1 MRDKSLLM
9 KQNKFIILT
18 PSFNNEEWVEYN
30 VASILNQTYT
40 NYEVIYIDDA
50 STDNTHKKVM
60 EVVGEL
66 SNWTVIKNPKN
77 MGAMYNYFHNLN
89 KYIKDNSE
97 IVIHLDGDDWLYDET
112 VLEKLNTF
120 YNEKDCWMTYGGFI
134 AWNGPDVESTL
145 PYPQSTEHPEF
156 IHNNKMYRQDHWR
169 ASHLRTY
176 RAFLLQAVKL
186 EDLKSLIDG
195 KYYWH
200 ASDLAWQYPC
210 MEMCPKDKIQLI
222 DFYAHVYN
230 HSQSNRVRTHERE
243 CNTNVKYETEI
254 RNRKKYKE
262 GLSGEKLPQVNVFG
276 SISGAELCSIPT
288 KFSYCY
294 NVYDGEYDL
303 VLFNDMD
310 IEKYLNG
317 EYQIGKNV
325 PIVARLLEQRDYFQS
340 KLMNK
345 VKENAHKFHTI
356 LTFDKILLDTLPNA
370 QFCNAEGITAF
381 SIFPNVM
388 NIPSYCS
395 KITGE
400 FDVNKTIQM
409 FPKTNFNR
417 SVCITSAKAFLP
429 GHNVRLNFI
438 KNSKDKIDLYGRGIK
453 EVESK
458 LDVLHNYA
466 FALAIENN
474 VSKNDYYFTEK
485 LVECIITGTIP
496 IYYGCPNIDKFFDIR
511 GILTFNTQEELNNIL
526 DNLNEEKYNSMLK
539 YAKANYEK
547 AKKEFVLDN
556 DSLYELHLKNII
568 KDGTTV

>member
-134 AWNGPDVESTL
+134 AWNGPDVEPTL

-325 PIVARLLEQRDYFQS
+325 PIVARLLKQRDYFQS

-381 SIFPNVM
+381 SIFPNAM

-496 IYYGCPNIDKFFDIR
+496 IYYGCPNVDKFFDIR

>member
-1 MRDKSLLM
+1 ME
-9 KQNKFIILT
+9 KQNKFKIII
-18 PSFNNEEWVEYN
+18 PSYNNEEWVEYN
-30 VASILNQTYT
+30 LASILNQTYT

-66 SNWTVIKNPKN
+66 SNWIVIKNPKN

-120 YNEKDCWMTYGGFI
+120 YNKKDCWMTYGGFI
-134 AWNGPDVESTL
+134 AWNGPDVEPTL

-262 GLSGEKLPQVNVFG
+262 GLSGEKLPQVNVIGNFQETNYIPKEFSFVYG
-276 SISGAELCSIPT
+276 LEEGEFDATLITDMDLLLYLKRERSLPKGKIIADLHESPTYNPIQAEI
-288 KFSYCY
+288 
-294 NVYDGEYDL
+294 YDL
-303 VLFNDMD
+303 V
-310 IEKYLNG
+310 Y
-317 EYQIGKNV
+317 KNYKMFD
-325 PIVARLLEQRDYFQS
+325 L
-340 KLMNK
+340 
-345 VKENAHKFHTI
+345 I
-356 LTFDKILLDTLPNA
+356 LTHNKKLLSLPNA
-370 QFCNAEGITAF
+370 KLRLCMERCLNKNIHTKEWPQLADNSLYNLYEKTKNLSCISSNKSFLEGHRKRLEFVNHIIKTTPNEDLDMFGIGFNPIQGKIEGLKDYRF
-381 SIFPNVM
+381 SI
-388 NIPSYCS
+388 
-395 KITGE
+395 
-400 FDVNKTIQM
+400 
-409 FPKTNFNR
+409 
-417 SVCITSAKAFLP
+417 
-429 GHNVRLNFI
+429 
-438 KNSKDKIDLYGRGIK
+438 
-453 EVESK
+453 
-458 LDVLHNYA
+458 
-466 FALAIENN
+466 AIENGYAYN
-474 VSKNDYYFTEK
+474 EATEK
-485 LVECIITGTIP
+485 ISDCFLTGTIP
-496 IYYGCPNIDKFFDIR
+496 IYYGCPNIGDYFDID
-511 GILTFNTQEELNNIL
+511 GIITFETKEEL
-526 DNLNEEKYNSMLK
+526 ES
-539 YAKANYEK
+539 
-547 AKKEFVLDN
+547 
-556 DSLYELHLKNII
+556 II
-568 KDGTTV
+568 KDVILNGEQIYKSKFESIKNNFKLVNKYSLNIDQIFTQHIKPIL